1 MNNLFV
7 GINEL
12 DKVLNEFVNPFG
24 TYVEFGSEFIYWVE
38 EEKIEY
44 SLIMP
49 EQGRDYFMENFRVL
63 APDIQCDPFL
73 ASFMHELGHHM
84 TNDLFD
90 DDDEAAFIYDTRQYL
105 AKALNDK
112 TDSEEE
118 LYKLYFNLP
127 DEMAATYWAI
137 AYMREHSKKVA
148 EFWDKVQN
156 TIMNFYKLNG
166 IEVSEV
172 ADC

>member
-7 GINEL
+7 GVKEL

-24 TYVEFGSEFIYWVE
+24 AHVEFGSDFIYWVE
-38 EEKIEY
+38 EKTIEY

-90 DDDEAAFIYDTRQYL
+90 DNDETYNYETRQYL

-112 TDSEEE
+112 TDSEEK
-118 LYKLYFNLP
+118 LYEQYFNLP
-127 DEMAATYWAI
+127 DEMAATRWAI
-137 AYMREHSKKVA
+137 EYIREHSEKVA
-148 EFWDKVQN
+148 EFWNKVQN
-156 TIMNFYKLNG
+156 AIMNFYKLNG
-166 IEVSEV
+166 IEVNELAS
-172 ADC
+172 C